1 MAKKKHYF
9 MPASDMKLG
18 DRYLLLEQ
26 LGDGTHGWVWRA
38 QRLEDD
44 QIVAVK
50 IPKDCSASDSSL
62 REGHDLLNAEPHSNV
77 VEIYWMGR
85 IPPEREWYGIEMEY
99 FPSRSLAQLLEDKEG
114 GFAKTYKQIFS
125 IYEQILLGVKHLAGL
140 TVPVSHGDLKPHN
153 ILISG
158 GQVKLT
164 DFGSSALPE
173 EIYARSR
180 QNGGTVLYAAP
191 EFSDV
196 SERRGS
202 FLELIRGDIY
212 SLGVLMYQLVTG
224 RPPHDT
230 PSAVYRSLPY
240 PKPSELN
247 KTVSPKLEAFILKA
261 LNVDPQ
267 GRWPNVDEMLVDL
280 NVARIAQNT
289 FEPKVASA
297 TLVGQKED
305 WSSRAFKLIDDE
317 RYIEAAQV
325 AKAEFEANKDFHA
338 LLAQLR
344 ALYRGERYF
353 ECVYILKKDKEVLSL
368 EVDLGVEFRELAI
381 NCYLKAKDV
390 LNASRIFEMTEEF
403 GEVNT
408 PEMLLKKASILG
420 LQSKYDD
427 AINILTELNQNYPRR
442 PPILKRLAL
451 AYEQVRQPQK
461 AMAYLKVYKKV
472 CGGDTWVD
480 EQMDRYRLLG
490 VL

>member
-1 MAKKKHYF
+1 

-50 IPKDCSASDSSL
+50 IPKDCTGPDSSL
-62 REGHDLLNAEPHSNV
+62 REGHDLLEAEPHSNV
-77 VEIYWMGR
+77 VQIYWMGR

-114 GFAKTYKQIFS
+114 GFAKTYKQIFA
-125 IYEQILLGVKHLAGL
+125 IYEQILLGVKHLADL
-140 TVPVSHGDLKPHN
+140 DVPVSHGDLKPHN

-158 GQVKLT
+158 DQVKLT

-202 FLELIRGDIY
+202 FLELVRGDIY

-261 LNVDPQ
+261 LSIEPQ
-267 GRWPNVDEMLVDL
+267 DRWPNVDDMLVDL
-280 NVARIAQNT
+280 NIARIAQNT

-297 TLVGQKED
+297 ASGILQED

-317 RYIEAAQV
+317 RYVEAAQV
-325 AKAEFEANKDFHA
+325 AKAEFDANKDYHA
-338 LLAQLR
+338 LLAQMR

-353 ECVYILKKDKEVLSL
+353 ECVEVLKKNKEAISL
-368 EVDLGVEFRELAI
+368 ETALGVEFRELAI
-381 NCYLKAKDV
+381 NCYLKAKDI
-390 LNASRIFEMTEEF
+390 LNASRIFELVEEL
-403 GEVNT
+403 GEVSK
-408 PEMLLKKASILG
+408 PEMLLKKASICG
-420 LQSKYDD
+420 LQSKYDE
-427 AINILTELNQNYPRR
+427 AIEILISLNQSYPRR
-442 PPILKRLAL
+442 PSILKRLAL

-472 CGGDTWVD
+472 SGGDVWAD

-490 VL
+490 VM